1 MRHGA
6 HTIDGRARVVFPV
19 LGEDAGAAR
28 RALTAHACTGFVLS
42 MLLGAQHWL
51 LRDGVRECTSSV
63 NGHTSNS
70 MHDSRA
76 HIVSKGREL
85 VNRAGK
91 VLSVSRMTESVEMS
105 CVPNTRAGFT
115 GSSIDQFR
123 ESASD
128 FLIGLAGAGQNS

>member
-6 HTIDGRARVVFPV
+6 HTVDGRARVVFPV

-42 MLLGAQHWL
+42 MPLGVQHWL
-51 LRDGVRECTSSV
+51 LKDGVHECTSSV

-70 MHDSRA
+70 VHDSRA

-85 VNRAGK
+85 INQAGK
-91 VLSVSRMTESVEMS
+91 ILSVSRMTESVEMS
-105 CVPNTRAGFT
+105 CVPNTRDGFT
-115 GSSIDQFR
+115 G
-123 ESASD
+123 
-128 FLIGLAGAGQNS
+128 NSNERQINSVSLQVTS